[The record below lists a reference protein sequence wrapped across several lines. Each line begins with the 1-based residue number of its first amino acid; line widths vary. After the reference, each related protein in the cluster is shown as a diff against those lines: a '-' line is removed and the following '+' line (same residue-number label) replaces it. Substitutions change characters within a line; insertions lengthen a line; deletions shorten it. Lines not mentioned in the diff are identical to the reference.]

1 MVALDRPF
9 RTGEQGRRQTAREA
23 TMSMDL
29 RHGAEVERRFVES
42 EHREMLPG
50 IGRIDDVAGLA
61 GSLAAPDLSASLRS
75 VLDWLHKSFLPHCD
89 WEDSWLYPELDR
101 IAGTPW
107 VTRSMR
113 FDHRQIRELIDRLE
127 IDWELL
133 RREPTHRHLG
143 EIRARLYA
151 LHALIHCHV
160 EREERFLVPLL
171 DATESHSTA
180 ATA

>member
-1 MVALDRPF
+1 LA
-9 RTGEQGRRQTAREA
+9 AREA

-29 RHGAEVERRFVES
+29 RHGAEVERRFVEN

-61 GSLAAPDLSASLRS
+61 GSLAAPDLSAALRS
-75 VLDWLHKSFLPHCD
+75 ILDWLERSYLPHCD

-101 IAGTPW
+101 IAATPW
-107 VTRSMR
+107 ATRSMR
-113 FDHRQIRELIDRLE
+113 FDHRQIRELVDRLE

-133 RREPTHRHLG
+133 RREPTHRHLI
-143 EIRARLYA
+143 ELRARLYA
-151 LHALIHCHV
+151 LHALIKSHV

-171 DATESHSTA
+171 EASLGRSA
-180 ATA
+180 AAAG